1 MSNIYEIER
10 ELFIELDEEI
20 KELFLSYLTREL
32 EKDMVGR
39 SSGGGSIS
47 YGDDGKDP
55 LLTGDFKGD
64 DIIKLKVSSDRV
76 ITLRFTSYWK
86 NGVFDYIKVSSDTPK
101 TEWYEFIRKKVDMAW
116 SATHSKK
123 TKKFFFRSIY
133 NYIGSRLDGD
143 YYIANWRVAPAS
155 PENVPKWE
163 KVENSFYL
171 DMEIDGINEKHA
183 YSKYEVK
190 CNEIT
195 AILSVVLD
203 KGIYKPSNEWLWG
216 SIWGDNKSDLF
227 KVGYKDEAEVPSEMP
242 KKDKSRSGSFTEAP
256 RNIVKYSDY
265 YSIKLPRGIRKLF
278 RAYEVLDVIEK
289 EAFLSAA
296 RMYQISI
303 SVGKNIDSVSSS
315 YRIAALDALSKPL
328 RQNGGNKNAI
338 ISLVK
343 KYYPGYEEQIIRLYD
358 SIRSAHF
365 HQGVFRDQDIHGPK
379 RELFNAPREV
389 FPNISEEEL
398 HLATR
403 AILIKWLNDKIQKD
417 EN

>member
-1 MSNIYEIER
+1 MSNIYVIER
-10 ELFIELDEEI
+10 ELFIDLDEEI
-20 KELFLSYLTREL
+20 KELFLSYFAREL

-39 SSGGGSIS
+39 PSGGGSIS
-47 YGDDGKDP
+47 YGYDGKDP
-55 LLTGDFKGD
+55 LLTGDFQGTD
-64 DIIKLKVSSDRV
+64 TVRLKVSNDKV
-76 ITLRFTSYWK
+76 IMLRFTTYWE
-86 NGVFDYIKVSSDTPK
+86 NGAFDHMKVSSDTTK
-101 TEWYEFIRKKVDMAW
+101 TEWLECIRKKVEMAW

-143 YYIANWRVAPAS
+143 YYIGNWRLEPAS
-155 PENVPKWE
+155 PENAPKW
-163 KVENSFYL
+163 KNVENSFYL
-171 DMEIDGINEKHA
+171 DMEVEGINKKHA
-183 YSKYEVK
+183 QSKHETK

-203 KGIYKPSNEWLWG
+203 KGIYKPSSEWLWG
-216 SIWGDNKSDLF
+216 SNLGEDKANLF
-227 KVGYKDEAEVPSEMP
+227 KVGYKDEAIEPSQMP
-242 KKDKSRSGSFTEAP
+242 KKDNKRSGNYSEAP
-256 RNIVKYSDY
+256 INIVEFSDHD
-265 YSIKLPRGIRKLF
+265 SIKLPRGIRKLF
-278 RAYEVLDVIEK
+278 KAYEGLDAIEK

-328 RQNGGNKNAI
+328 RRNGQNKNAI

-343 KYYPGYEEQIIRLYD
+343 KYYPGYEEQIKRLYD

-365 HQGVFRDQDIHGPK
+365 HQGVFRDQDIRGPK
-379 RELFNAPREV
+379 RELFKGPQEV
-389 FPNISEEEL
+389 FPNISEEKL
-398 HLATR
+398 HLVTR
-403 AILIKWLNDKIQKD
+403 FILIKWLNDRIQKN

>member
-1 MSNIYEIER
+1 MSNIYVIDR
-10 ELFIELDEEI
+10 ELFIDLDEEI

-32 EKDMVGR
+32 EKDMVDR
-39 SSGGGSIS
+39 SSGGGSIN
-47 YGDDGKDP
+47 YGYDGKDP
-55 LLTGDFKGD
+55 LLTGDFKGE
-64 DIIKLKVSSDRV
+64 DIIKLKVSMDKV
-76 ITLRFTSYWK
+76 ITLRFTSYWEK
-86 NGVFDYIKVSSDTPK
+86 GAFDHMKVSSDTPK
-101 TEWYEFIRKKVDMAW
+101 TEWLEFVRKKVDMAW

-143 YYIANWRVAPAS
+143 YYIANWRLAPAS
-155 PENVPKWE
+155 PENVPKW
-163 KVENSFYL
+163 KNVENSFYL
-171 DMEIDGINEKHA
+171 DMEVDGINEKHA
-183 YSKYEVK
+183 HSKHEVK

-216 SIWGDNKSDLF
+216 SNLGDDESNLF
-227 KVGYKDEAEVPSEMP
+227 KVGYKDEANKPSGMP
-242 KKDKSRSGSFTEAP
+242 EKDKKRSGKYSEAP
-256 RNIVKYSDY
+256 RNIVDYSDY

-278 RAYEVLDVIEK
+278 KAYEGLDTIEK

-328 RQNGGNKNAI
+328 RQNGKNKNAI

-343 KYYPGYEEQIIRLYD
+343 KYYPGYEKQIERLYD

-379 RELFNAPREV
+379 RELFKGPREV
-389 FPNISEEEL
+389 FPNISEEKL
-398 HLATR
+398 HLVTR
-403 AILIKWLNDKIQKD
+403 AILINWLNDRIRKD